1 MDTITARDLQ
11 SWKTK
16 VLAMDLAYQRMTRCD
31 PNSGMYCLYRDE
43 YRKAKAAC
51 DEMDKYITSCG
62 MIGYEEYVTRLRFQ
76 EAMTIRQIVGK
87 LKLDCGEIKSID
99 KINSILA
106 NALAK
111 MGLTRTGAAIR
122 KMTDEE
128 KEARVE
134 TVDEEPQEQEE
145 DDECFF
151 DCPRDI
157 YGNPIDEPPPSP
169 ITDDE
174 AIIAEIMNETI

>member
-16 VLAMDLAYQRMTRCD
+16 VLAMDLAYQRMTKCD

-62 MIGYEEYVTRLRFQ
+62 MTGYEEYVTRLRFQ

-99 KINSILA
+99 KINSILTS
-106 NALAK
+106 ALAK

-128 KEARVE
+128 KEARGE

-145 DDECFF
+145 DEEEFLY
-151 DCPRDI
+151 CPRDI
-157 YGNPIDEPPPSP
+157 YGNPVDEPPPSP
-169 ITDDE
+169 ITDDA